1 LGSTFGCCQLANW
14 NAARQLEQLNFRNLE
29 MQYRKLGR
37 TGVDVSLVCLGT
49 MTFGEQNTEAEG
61 REQMDYAVSRGV
73 NFFDTA
79 ELYAIPP
86 RPETQGRTEEII
98 GSWFGA
104 RGKRDK
110 IILATKVV
118 GRSGMTWFRD
128 DKSQTRLNRAQMT
141 EALEKSLKRLRTDY
155 IDLYQ
160 LHFPERPMPWGSIP
174 TAYREN
180 GFKTAGDETSFEEQL
195 EVLDG
200 FIKAGKVRFAGVS
213 NESPWGMM
221 RFLKASDVS
230 GMARIH
236 SVQNAYSLVNRA
248 FESGAAEVSEREE
261 ISLLA
266 YSPLAQGYLTGKYRN
281 GALPAGAR
289 KTLFNRLQ
297 RYETPGANIAFEA
310 YFALAEK
317 LGISPATLALAF
329 VNQRSFVTSN
339 IIGAT
344 TMVQLTECL
353 DSVNIA
359 LSSDALAEIDRIHH
373 FHMNPCP

>member
-1 LGSTFGCCQLANW
+1 
-14 NAARQLEQLNFRNLE
+14 

-37 TGVDVSLVCLGT
+37 TGIDVSLICLGT
-49 MTFGEQNTEAEG
+49 MTFGEQNTEADG
-61 REQMDYAVSRGV
+61 HAQMDYAVSRGV

-98 GSWFGA
+98 GSWFAA
-104 RGKRDK
+104 RKNRDK

-118 GRSGMTWFRD
+118 GRSGMTWFRE

-160 LHFPERPMPWGSIP
+160 LHFPERPMQWGSIP
-174 TAYREN
+174 TTYRE
-180 GFKTAGDETSFEEQL
+180 GSSKLQGDETSIEEQL
-195 EVLDG
+195 AVLDG
-200 FIKAGKVRFAGVS
+200 FVKAGKVRYIGVS

-221 RFLKASDVS
+221 RFAQASQS
-230 GMARIH
+230 LGLARIQ

-248 FESGAAEVSEREE
+248 YESGAAEVTEREQ

-297 RYETPGANIAFEA
+297 RYETPGANVAFEA

-317 LGISPATLALAF
+317 LGMSPATLALAF
-329 VNQRSFVTSN
+329 VNQRPFMTSN

-344 TMVQLTECL
+344 TMAQLTECL
-353 DSVNIA
+353 DSTNVT
-359 LSSDALAEIDRIHH
+359 LSSDALAEIDQIHH
-373 FHMNPCP
+373 LHMNPCP